1 MVETSDYGEVSVTA
15 GNSATIDQILRNLE
29 EKCKKCKPLTALTC
43 ISECK
48 TWKLKNE
55 IRKMHEKISR
65 PNYLEFLLNT
75 LKNRRRLELLCMISR
90 DHCSMLKLQQK
101 MSSLG
106 YKHSQRTI
114 FEEYIQPLVDVGLVH
129 DTHNTFYLTVLGCKV
144 NELLKDFR
152 DLGDTLPP
160 HSDCYEEKAL
170 DSMLRGPKTYEE
182 LREIIPRKTA
192 ARVLSRLQRA
202 GLVETRKDKSYIF
215 FFKTKRCP
223 LLEDLSSTENRVY
236 QNIPEEGICAKILA
250 NMSSISLRRSYKYL
264 RKLKGKKL
272 VFERKRPLAYGLT
285 DRGRKL
291 ALMFKTLRDLTVVAK
306 ATSDRFLKER
316 DGAGSDS
323 LETQTATG
331 SS

>member
-1 MVETSDYGEVSVTA
+1 MIETPNYREASVTA
-15 GNSATIDQILRNLE
+15 ENLATIDQILGNLE

-43 ISECK
+43 VSECK

-65 PNYLEFLLNT
+65 PNYIEFLLNT
-75 LKNRRRLELLCMISR
+75 LKNRRRLELLGMISKE
-90 DHCSMLKLQQK
+90 HCSMLKLQQK

-106 YKHSQRTI
+106 YRHSQQTI
-114 FEEYIQPLVDVGLVH
+114 SEEYIQPLVDVGLVH
-129 DTHNTFYLTVLGCKV
+129 DAHNPFHLTLLGCKV

-152 DLGDTLPP
+152 DLEDTLPP

-202 GLVETRKDKSYIF
+202 GLVETRKDKNYVF
-215 FFKTKRCP
+215 FFKTKRCSS
-223 LLEDLSSTENRVY
+223 LEDLSSTENRVY
-236 QNIPEEGICAKILA
+236 QNIPEEGICAKRLA
-250 NMSSISLRRSYKYL
+250 NLSGISLRRSYKYV

-272 VFERKRPLAYGLT
+272 VFKRKKPLAYSLT

-291 ALMFKTLRDLTVVAK
+291 ALMLKTLRDLTVVAK

-316 DGAGSDS
+316 DGADSDS

-331 SS
+331 LS